1 MTRKPLL
8 GTGTPATCLLLAVVC
23 LVALSCAAAAQADQN
38 SFRFVVMGDSPQHC
52 APTDPVENCINVAI
66 LNQINQDI
74 ISLNPKPAFL
84 IFSGDLACYGGA
96 PMLQGWNNVMQ
107 TVSGA
112 GIPVYPIIG
121 NHEVAAVVNGQESLS
136 VQCQQDFQAVYSN
149 LPQNGPQDYN
159 SLAYSFTYGN
169 SFFLIYDTF
178 FLDPNATSWSQDP
191 NIQPAQFAWADT
203 QTATAN
209 ANPALVHKFAFS
221 HAPAFSGENLNP
233 SPYLQYN
240 ADLWTRLDNNGFDAY
255 IAAHEHYYARFKVKA
270 TTEPPAPPYSPWH
283 NNVFEVI
290 SGGAG
295 AALLEEPAPGGSPS
309 ADVTQVQHHYT
320 VVDVQGGTVSFN
332 AYAYD
337 NPGKPFDSFTV
348 SRRALAVKKVGAGGG
363 TVQSDQPFN
372 YVDCG
377 ALCTAYFNQGAMVTL
392 TAAPDA
398 NSVFTGWAGACSG
411 VMPCVVK
418 MNGNVKVSAVF
429 AAKPLLSVHKLSYGD
444 NHGAVVGTPM
454 PLPGGG
460 APTGSGIDC
469 GVNCSGQYPVGMLV
483 RLMATASP
491 GSTFA
496 GWSGPCTGAGKYC
509 TVVMNESQDVIAT
522 FGSPPQ

>member
-1 MTRKPLL
+1 MTKKALWAA
-8 GTGTPATCLLLAVVC
+8 GTPALCLFLAVAC
-23 LVALSCAAAAQADQN
+23 LVVLSCAAAAQADQN
-38 SFRFVVMGDSPQHC
+38 SFRFVVMGDSPQKC
-52 APTDPVENCINVAI
+52 LPTDPVEKCIDTAI

-74 ISLNPKPAFL
+74 ISLNPKPAFV
-84 IFSGDLACYGGA
+84 IFSGDLAEYGGTA
-96 PMLQGWNNVMQ
+96 MLQGWNNVMQ

-112 GIPVYPIIG
+112 GIAVYPIIG
-121 NHEVAAVVNGQESLS
+121 NHEITEIVNGAESFSPQL
-136 VQCQQDFQAVYSN
+136 QQDFQAVYSN
-149 LPQNGPQDYN
+149 LPQNGPQGYN

-178 FLDPNATSWSQDP
+178 YLDPSATSWTDDP
-191 NIQPAQFAWADT
+191 NIQPAQFSWADT

-221 HAPAFSGENLNP
+221 HAPAFTNGNTP
-233 SPYLQYN
+233 TPCPYAQYST
-240 ADLWTRLDNNGFDAY
+240 DLWTRLDNNGFDAY

-270 TTEPPAPPYSPWH
+270 STEPPAPPSIPWH

-295 AALLEEPAPGGSPS
+295 APLVEAPGCT
-309 ADVTQVQHHYT
+309 ADVTQVQYHYT

-332 AYAYD
+332 AYTYD
-337 NPGKPFDSFTV
+337 NPATPFDSFTV
-348 SRRALAVKKVGAGGG
+348 SRQALAVKTVGTGGG

-377 ALCTAYFNQGAMVTL
+377 TLCTAYFNQGAVVTL

-411 VMPCVVK
+411 VLPCVVK
-418 MNGNVKVSAVF
+418 MNGNVTVSAVF
-429 AAKPLLSVHKLSYGD
+429 TAKPLLSVHKLSFGD
-444 NHGAVVGTPM
+444 DDGTVVGTP
-454 PLPGGG
+454 LPML
-460 APTGSGIDC
+460 GSGAQTGINC
-469 GVNCSGQYPVGMLV
+469 GVNCSGQYAVGTSV

-509 TVVMNESQDVIAT
+509 TVLMNESRDVIAT
-522 FGSPPQ
+522 FGSPPE